1 VNGGQFLAGV
11 AGGADDQVF
20 ASGGAGRGQ
29 FGSEAVVAEI
39 DDGIAGGEGRGE
51 SVAGID
57 LGGDDDF
64 RIGGGCG
71 QHGQTHAS
79 AATGDKKI

>member
-1 VNGGQFLAGV
+1 M
-11 AGGADDQVF
+11 
-20 ASGGAGRGQ
+20 
-29 FGSEAVVAEI
+29 VAEI
-39 DDGIAGGEGRGE
+39 DNGIAGGEGRGE

-57 LGGDDDF
+57 LGSDDDF
-64 RIGGGCG
+64 RIGGGGG